1 MVIFM
6 KLFAI
11 CSILAAGTLWGT
23 IGIFIRALTQMGFG
37 AMELVALRSFG
48 AFLALAV
55 YLAVFKRSAFRIR
68 LKDWWCFAGTGIL
81 SLLFFNYCYF
91 TAINLT
97 SLSTACILLYTAPII
112 VMLLSL
118 LLFKERLT
126 VSKCVSA
133 LLAFLG
139 CALAAGFHP
148 AADLSITP
156 EGLLAGLGAGLGYA
170 LYSIFGRYALNR
182 GYSSLTITLYTF
194 AFSSLGSLFL
204 TDTPALAGR
213 VFGSPESLPWI
224 LALALVTC
232 AAAYLL
238 YTYGLTKIESSRA
251 SILASIEPAVATLV
265 GFLAF
270 QEPLTLWS
278 AAGICLVFLSL
289 ILLNADGL
297 FKKRFAKRPGTDQ
310 PQ

>member
-1 MVIFM
+1 M
-6 KLFAI
+6 KLLAI

-23 IGIFIRALTQMGFG
+23 IGIFIRTLTWMEFSS
-37 AMELVALRSFG
+37 MELVALRSFG
-48 AFLALAV
+48 TLLAMAL
-55 YLAVFKRSAFRIR
+55 YLAVFKRDAFRIR

-81 SLLFFNYCYF
+81 SILFFNYCYF

-118 LLFKERLT
+118 LLFKEKLT
-126 VSKCVSA
+126 ALKCVSA

-139 CALAAGFHP
+139 CALAAGLHP

-194 AFSSLGSLFL
+194 AFSSFGSLFL
-204 TDTPALAGR
+204 VDTPALAGKISGR
-213 VFGSPESLPWI
+213 PESIPWI

-265 GFLAF
+265 GFFVF

-289 ILLNADGL
+289 ILLNADSV
-297 FKKRFAKRPGTDQ
+297 FKKRFAKRPGADQ